1 LSIGAFAEG
10 FEFYLDGKGYFKADD
25 KFAAFR
31 VARAVTETMGSAGI
45 SSRKNIAAERPIV
58 VMCIGTDRSTGDSLG
73 PLVGDMLVKWR
84 LNGIHVY
91 GTLDNPV
98 HARNLK
104 ETLVNAL
111 ALHPGA
117 YLVAVDASL
126 GVLDH
131 VGCITVGKGPI
142 KPGAGLKKELPAV
155 GDMHITG
162 VVNTGGFMDFLV
174 LQSTRLSVVMRM
186 ADIIARGLHLAFNDY
201 SSISFR
207 DSVSFS
213 QFQLMDQ

>member
-1 LSIGAFAEG
+1 MEG
-10 FEFYLDGKGYFKADD
+10 LRVCLDAKGYFKSDD
-25 KFAAFR
+25 KFAALR
-31 VARAVTETMGSAGI
+31 VARAVSETLEIAGFKDRM
-45 SSRKNIAAERPIV
+45 STVRERPIV

-73 PLVGDMLVKWR
+73 PLVGDMLVKWKMT
-84 LNGIHVY
+84 GVHVF

-104 ETLVNAL
+104 ETLFNAL
-111 ALHPGA
+111 EIHPGA

-126 GVLDH
+126 GALDH
-131 VGCITVGKGPI
+131 VGCISVGQGPI

-174 LQSTRLSVVMRM
+174 LQSTRLSVVMKM
-186 ADIIARGLHLAFNDY
+186 ADIIARGLHMAFNEY
-201 SSISFR
+201 SSISLR
-207 DSVSFS
+207 DTFSVS
-213 QFQLMDQ
+213 QLN

>member
-1 LSIGAFAEG
+1 
-10 FEFYLDGKGYFKADD
+10 LDSKGYFKSDD
-25 KFAAFR
+25 KFAALK
-31 VARAVTETMGSAGI
+31 VARAVSDTMETAGF
-45 SSRKNIAAERPIV
+45 RYRMNAREERPVV

-84 LNGIHVY
+84 LSGVHIY

-98 HARNLK
+98 HARNLE
-104 ETLVNAL
+104 ETLIKARELN
-111 ALHPGA
+111 PKA
-117 YLVAVDASL
+117 YLVAIDASL

-131 VGCITVGKGPI
+131 VGCISVGQGPI

-174 LQSTRLSVVMRM
+174 LQSTRLSVVMKM
-186 ADIIARGLHLAFNDY
+186 ADVIARGLHMAFNEY

-207 DSVSFS
+207 DSLSLS
-213 QFQLMDQ
+213 QFK